1 MLRLIQAA
9 LLPKDIILK
18 GLQIARDCSICQ
30 SQQRHL
36 HAPTIKSQRPTI
48 FNVVVQHDLFFMR
61 DSTFMLLIDEAIRWK
76 TGDQIENKLGPT
88 LARALRR
95 LWIRLWGAMRHLLSD
110 QEGGLLN
117 DEATRMFD
125 RLSIVRLLVGRD
137 GSSTKGLVERRIAL
151 TKIGMLKLQKEL
163 QSAGINITAGEIC
176 QEACMSQN
184 LLLEYNGGT
193 PQMALTG
200 VEQR

>member
-1 MLRLIQAA
+1 
-9 LLPKDIILK
+9 
-18 GLQIARDCSICQ
+18 
-30 SQQRHL
+30 
-36 HAPTIKSQRPTI
+36 
-48 FNVVVQHDLFFMR
+48 
-61 DSTFMLLIDEAIRWK
+61 MLLIDETIRWK

-88 LARALRR
+88 LARTLYR
-95 LWIRLWGAMRHLLSD
+95 LWIRFWGPMRHLLSD
-110 QEGGLLN
+110 QEGGLLH

-125 RLSIVRLLVGRD
+125 RLSIARPLVGRD
-137 GSSTKGLVERRIAL
+137 GSSTKGLFERRNAL
-151 TKIGMLKLQKEL
+151 TKIGMLKLKKEL

-176 QEACMSQN
+176 QDVCMLQN